1 MTEEEQ
7 RQEIEKLGSENHI
20 LGQGLAEIRE
30 EQKHIEQ
37 ELLNKI
43 KDLQVKNNLL
53 VDELAASQASL
64 RNLTIL
70 RNCNVDMQNKLA
82 GLSVIARAI
91 EATVDTNW
99 RLCRDLITFLAKELK
114 DETSEEDE

>member
-53 VDELAASQASL
+53 VDELAATQARLQDQRAL
-64 RNLTIL
+64 RN
-70 RNCNVDMQNKLA
+70 RNVDMQNKLA

-91 EATVDTNW
+91 KATMNTNW
-99 RLCRDLITFLAKELK
+99 DLCKDLIEFLADELK
-114 DETSEEDE
+114 DETPEEE